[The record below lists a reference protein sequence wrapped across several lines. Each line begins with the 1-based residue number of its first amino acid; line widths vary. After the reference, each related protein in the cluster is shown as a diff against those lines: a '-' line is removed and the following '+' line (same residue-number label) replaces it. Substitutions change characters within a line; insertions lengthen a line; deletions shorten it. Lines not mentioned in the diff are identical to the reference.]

1 MGWIQDIVNPK
12 ERQWEE
18 FYRNRWQH
26 DDVIRSTHGVNCTG
40 GCSWAIYVKDGVITW
55 EMQQVDYPLL
65 EPNLPPYEPRGCQRG
80 ISASWYVYSPIR
92 VKYPYGRGALI
103 DAWREAKARHSNP
116 VEAWGSIVEDET
128 RRGRFQK
135 ARGKGGFRRVS
146 WEEVLELIAAACL
159 YTAKKW
165 GPDRVFGFSPIP
177 AMSYLS
183 YGAGS
188 RFLQLFGGVNMSFYD
203 WYADLPNAFPEVWG
217 DQTDVCESADWYNSK
232 YIVAM
237 GSNPNMTRTPDVHF
251 ISEARHEGAKFVVIA
266 PDLSQVAKYS
276 DWWIPVK
283 PGTDTALW
291 MAVNH
296 VILKE
301 FYVDRQV
308 PYFVDYVSRY
318 TDGPFLVQ
326 LTPNEDGSYQAGQLL
341 RANRLERYAD
351 EDNGEWKLLMLD
363 KKSGQP
369 KMPKG
374 TVGFRWKTKKGN
386 WNLKLED
393 GLDNSPI
400 EPTLSFFEQHD
411 EVLQV
416 AYHEFAENKTH
427 LRGVPVRYIETKDGR
442 VPVTT
447 VFDLLIA
454 QFGVGRSP
462 SPSPGQALPGD
473 YAASYDDLSPYT
485 PAWQEQYTGIGRDTV
500 IRLAREFASNAE
512 ATNGRS
518 MVIIGASINH
528 WYNNNLAYRAPITAL
543 ILCGCCGRNGGGM
556 NHYVGQEK
564 LTLIAPWVSFAF
576 ANDWGVVPRR
586 QQSPTWHYVNSDQWR
601 YEGDFSDYAPVP
613 PKTKWAKGHAMDLET
628 MAVRLG
634 WMPFYPQF
642 DRNPL
647 EVLRQAEASGAQTA
661 EEIANFTAQQLNDG
675 KLRFAVEDPDSPE
688 NWPRVWFIW
697 RGNAM
702 ASSAKG
708 AEFFQRHYLGTH
720 DNIVAEEHAKGKV
733 KTVVFREPA
742 PRGKFDLVVDLNFRM
757 DSSALYS
764 DIVLP
769 AAFWYEKNDL
779 NTTDL
784 HSFVHPLGEAVPP
797 VWEARTDY
805 EIFKAFAR
813 VVSEMS
819 TLAFPEP
826 RRDLVATPLAHDT
839 PDELAQTEPLDWAR
853 GECEPIPGKTMPHF
867 RVVERDYANLY
878 NRFISL
884 GPNARQDGFS
894 GNGVHV
900 PAQEF
905 YDQLLA
911 SPVGGSPDPR
921 LTRCVEW
928 DGNKYPSLENAL
940 DAANVLLHLAPE
952 TNGAVTYAAFKHE
965 EEVTGLPL
973 VDLAEGVRD
982 VRMTFHDLTRQ
993 VRRTLISPCWTGN
1006 VNDGRAYAAWCLNVE
1021 RLIPWRTLTGRQQF
1035 YIDHLYYL
1043 DFGEHL
1049 PTFKPR
1055 LDPRNTGDIV
1065 KSPVDDKSLVLN
1077 YITPHGKWN
1086 IHSTYKDNHR
1096 MLTLS
1101 RGMDPIWINDKD
1113 AEKIGLNDNDW
1124 VEVYNDNGVVVT
1136 RANVSARVQPGMCL
1150 YYHAVER
1157 TIYIPKSQVRGGKRA
1172 GGHNSLTRTRINPVE
1187 LAGGYAQFTYGFN
1200 YWGPI
1205 GIFTRDTYCVVRKL
1219 EKLEW

>member
-1 MGWIQDIVNPK
+1 MGWIQDLVNPK
-12 ERQWEE
+12 ARQWEE
-18 FYRNRWQH
+18 FYRNRWQY
-26 DDVIRSTHGVNCTG
+26 DNVIRSTHGVNCTG
-40 GCSWAIYVKDGVITW
+40 GCSWAVYVKDGIITW
-55 EMQQVDYPLL
+55 EMQQTDYPML
-65 EPNLPPYEPRGCQRG
+65 EPGLPPYEPRGCQRG

-92 VKYPYGRGALI
+92 VKYPYVRGALL
-103 DAWREAKARHSNP
+103 DLWHEARKTHENP
-116 VEAWGSIVEDET
+116 IEAWGSIVEDEGK
-128 RRGRFQK
+128 RKRYQR
-135 ARGKGGFRRVS
+135 ARGKGGFRRTA
-146 WEEVLELIAAACL
+146 WDEVLELIASACL

-183 YGAGS
+183 YAAGS

-237 GSNPNMTRTPDVHF
+237 GSNLNMTRTPDVHF

-266 PDLSQVAKYS
+266 PDFSQVAKYS
-276 DWWIPVK
+276 DWWIPIQA
-283 PGTDTALW
+283 GQDTALW

-296 VILKE
+296 VILQE
-301 FYVDRQV
+301 FHADRQV
-308 PYFVDYVSRY
+308 PYFVNYLKQY
-318 TDGPFLVQ
+318 TDAPFLVV
-326 LTPNEDGSYQAGQLL
+326 LEPAGETYRPGRFL
-341 RANRLERYAD
+341 RAHRVTRYRD
-351 EDNGEWKLLMLD
+351 VENGDWKLLVWD
-363 KKSGQP
+363 EASDSP
-369 KMPKG
+369 RMPKG
-374 TVGFRWKTKKGN
+374 SVGFRWGRGKGK
-386 WNLKLED
+386 WNLKMED
-393 GLDNSPI
+393 GLDDSPI
-400 EPTLSFFEQHD
+400 DPVLTFLGQQD
-411 EVLQV
+411 EVVQV
-416 AYHEFAENKTH
+416 TCYEFAARKTLH
-427 LRGVPVRYIETKDGR
+427 RGVPVKYVETEQGR
-442 VPVTT
+442 VAATT
-447 VFDLLIA
+447 VFDLLMA
-454 QFGVGRSP
+454 QFGVSRG
-462 SPSPGQALPGD
+462 LPGD
-473 YAASYDDLSPYT
+473 YPRSYDDDAPYT
-485 PAWQEQYTGIGRDTV
+485 PAWQEQHTGIGRETV
-500 IRLAREFASNAE
+500 IRLAREFAGNAE
-512 ATNGRS
+512 ATQGRS

-528 WYNNNLAYRAPITAL
+528 WYNNNLAYRAPIYAL

-564 LTLIAPWVSFAF
+564 LTLIAPWVSLAF
-576 ANDWGVVPRR
+576 ALDWVKPPRR
-586 QQSPTWHYVNSDQWR
+586 QQTPTWHYVHSDQWR
-601 YEGDFSDYAPVP
+601 YEGEFTEYAPVP
-613 PKTKWAKGHAMDLET
+613 PEARWARGHAMDLEAL
-628 MAVRLG
+628 AVRLG

-642 DRNPL
+642 NKNPL
-647 EVLRQAEASGAQTA
+647 GIVREAQAAGAGSDEEVVRWTVERIKDD
-661 EEIANFTAQQLNDG
+661 EI
-675 KLRFAVEDPDSPE
+675 RFAVDDPDAPE
-688 NWPRVWFIW
+688 NWPRVWIIW

-720 DNIVAEEHAKGKV
+720 DNIVAEEHAKGGV
-733 KTVVFREPA
+733 KTVTFREPA
-742 PRGKFDLVVDLNFRM
+742 PRGKMDLVVDLNFRM

-797 VWEARTDY
+797 VWEARTDW

-813 VVSEMS
+813 KVSE
-819 TLAFPEP
+819 LAPYVFPEP
-826 RRDLVATPLAHDT
+826 VKDLVAIPLMHDT
-839 PDELAQTEPLDWAR
+839 PDEIAQSDVQDWKA
-853 GECEPIPGKTMPHF
+853 GECEPIPGKTMPHL
-867 RVVERDYANLY
+867 RVVERDYVNLY

-884 GPNARQDGFS
+884 GPRLREDGIS
-894 GNGVHV
+894 GNGVHI
-900 PAQEF
+900 PIAPF
-905 YDQLLA
+905 YDELLEN
-911 SPVGGSPDPR
+911 PVGGTPDPR
-921 LTRCVEW
+921 RIRCVEW
-928 DGNKYPSLENAL
+928 DGRKYPCLEDAL

-952 TNGAVTYAAFKHE
+952 TNGEVAYTGFKHE
-965 EEVTGLPL
+965 EEQTGVPL
-973 VDLAEGVRD
+973 ADLAEKNRN
-982 VRMTFHDLTRQ
+982 VRMTFGDLTRQ
-993 VRRTLISPCWTGN
+993 PRRTLTTPCWTGI

-1021 RLIPWRTLTGRQQF
+1021 RLIPWRTLTGRQHF
-1035 YIDHLYYL
+1035 YIDHPYYM

-1049 PTFKPR
+1049 PTFKPKLVHHPEDWR
-1055 LDPRNTGDIV
+1055 KTGDIV
-1065 KSPVDDKSLVLN
+1065 NSPVDDKSLVLN

-1101 RGMDPIWINDKD
+1101 RGMDPVWINDKD
-1113 AEKIGLNDNDW
+1113 AERVGIQDNDW

-1136 RANVSARVQPGMCL
+1136 RAAVSSRVQPGTCL

-1157 TIYIPKSQVRGGKRA
+1157 TIYIPKSQVRGRRRA